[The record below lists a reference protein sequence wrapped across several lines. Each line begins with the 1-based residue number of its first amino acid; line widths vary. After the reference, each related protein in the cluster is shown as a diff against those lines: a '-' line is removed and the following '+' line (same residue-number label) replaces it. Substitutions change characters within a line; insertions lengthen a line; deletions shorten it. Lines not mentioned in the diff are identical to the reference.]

1 MDSLKIHILQHAD
14 FEGPGMIEDWALT
27 KGHKLSFTRFY
38 TGEDL
43 PGTKD
48 MDILVI
54 MGGPM
59 SFDEF
64 DKYPWLKDEIL
75 FIKEAIIANKA
86 VLGICLGAQLLAEAL
101 GGRARHGNIR
111 EIGWFP
117 VYFKSNTLK
126 KTGMEFIPE
135 VLTVF
140 HWHKD
145 TFEIPPG
152 AIHLAKS
159 NAFTNQAFI
168 YKNKVIG
175 LQFHFEVRTDSV
187 INMVRYGRNEL
198 EKSDYVQ
205 GEAEIMKNSG
215 YIDTSNKIMVNILNK
230 LEKELHL

>member
-1 MDSLKIHILQHAD
+1 MASMKVHILQHAN
-14 FEGPGMIEDWALT
+14 FEGPGIIEDWTLDR
-27 KGHKLSFTRFY
+27 GHEISFSRLY
-38 TGEDL
+38 LGEDF

-48 MDILVI
+48 IDILVI

-64 DKYPWLKDEIL
+64 DKYPWLKNEIL
-75 FIKEAIIANKA
+75 FIKEAIIANKV
-86 VLGICLGAQLLAEAL
+86 VLGICLGAQILAEAL
-101 GGRARHGNIR
+101 GGRALHGNTK

-117 VYFKSNTLK
+117 VYFDSNTLK

-135 VLTVF
+135 VITVF
-140 HWHKD
+140 HWHTD

-152 AIHLAKS
+152 AVHLAKS

-168 YKNKVIG
+168 YKRKVIG

-187 INMVRYGRNEL
+187 INMVRYGRQEL

-205 GEAEIMKNSG
+205 GEVEILSNSG
-215 YIDTSNKIMVNILNK
+215 YIENSNKIMVNILNK
-230 LEKELHL
+230 LEKDLHL